1 MSCVLCT
8 EQVKVFSTLASGQD
22 LVAVLKRVGRLV
34 CPLPLAKMLVVP
46 ISFFSGG

>member
-22 LVAVLKRVGRLV
+22 LVAVLKRGR
-34 CPLPLAKMLVVP
+34 CPLPLAKMLVVQ

>member
-22 LVAVLKRVGRLV
+22 LVAVLKRGQ
-34 CPLPLAKMLVVP
+34 
-46 ISFFSGG
+46 